1 MSTVTI
7 ADWLKEN
14 PMNTPILEEVKML
27 AAGYVLGDLDT
38 LETKEFESAL
48 INNPALWAEV
58 SALQLAFDRVPQG
71 LPQVAPPATLKAKII
86 ESFDASFPTSSQ
98 AVYLLRQRSV
108 GAIPRPSRKN
118 IWGKVVVGI
127 GVLIGGLL
135 SFDNFNLR
143 QELQLAQQVNQQ
155 ELASVLSQ
163 PKSRLLS
170 LSDRSDRVIGKVL
183 FTPGNWKQVIV
194 SAKDLS
200 PLPVDRVYRMWLELV
215 NGQVIPCGEFK
226 TDDSGSIFIKLNA
239 KQKPPTGVKAKG
251 VFVTIDGLNDPLEPT
266 GIRVIQGTI

>member
-1 MSTVTI
+1 MSV
-7 ADWLKEN
+7 
-14 PMNTPILEEVKML
+14 PISEEEKML

-48 INNPALWAEV
+48 SANPALWAEV
-58 SALQLAFDRVPQG
+58 SALQAAFEKVPQG
-71 LPQVAPPATLKAKII
+71 LSQIDPPLALKAKII
-86 ESFDASFPTSSQ
+86 ESFDANLSNSSLTVNLPQPT
-98 AVYLLRQRSV
+98 VTE
-108 GAIPRPSRKN
+108 ITPTPK
-118 IWGKVVVGI
+118 KVFTWSKGLAGI
-127 GVLIGGLL
+127 GLFIAGFL

-183 FTPGNWKQVIV
+183 FTPGNWQQVIV
-194 SAKDLS
+194 SAKNLPPLS
-200 PLPVDRVYRMWLELV
+200 VDRVYRMWLELA

-226 TDDSGSIFIKLNA
+226 TDSSGSIFVKLNA
-239 KQKPPTGVKAKG
+239 KQKPPAGVKAKG
-251 VFVTIDGLNDPLEPT
+251 VFVTIDLQNDPLEPT
-266 GIRVIQGTI
+266 GQRVIQGTI

>member
-1 MSTVTI
+1 MST
-7 ADWLKEN
+7 
-14 PMNTPILEEVKML
+14 PISEEEKML

-38 LETKEFESAL
+38 LETREFESAL

-71 LPQVAPPATLKAKII
+71 LPQIAPPAALKAKII
-86 ESFDASFPTSSQ
+86 ESFGASSSTSSQ
-98 AVYLLRQRSV
+98 AVHLLQPTV
-108 GAIPRPSRKN
+108 IETVPTPRKKN
-118 IWGKVVVGI
+118 IWGKVVAGV

-135 SFDNFNLR
+135 AFDNFNLR
-143 QELQLAQQVNQQ
+143 QELQFAQQVNQQ

-183 FTPGNWKQVIV
+183 FTPGNWQQVIV
-194 SAKDLS
+194 SAKDLP

-226 TDDSGSIFIKLNA
+226 TDKSGSIFIKLNA

-266 GIRVIQGTI
+266 GQKVIQGTI